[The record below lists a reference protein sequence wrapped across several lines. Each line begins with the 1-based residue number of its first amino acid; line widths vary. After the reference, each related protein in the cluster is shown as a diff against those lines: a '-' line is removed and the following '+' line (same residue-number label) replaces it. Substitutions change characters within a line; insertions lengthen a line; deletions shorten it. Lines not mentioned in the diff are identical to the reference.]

1 MTTDELR
8 RKDHD
13 LGGNTQDLGLVG
25 EHGGVRSCWYTFFT
39 AGEQY

>member
-25 EHGGVRSCWYTFFT
+25 EHGEESGAVGILF
-39 AGEQY
+39 